1 MRHHGIV
8 FDTYTLI
15 VGFYQLFVNPDWWLT
30 SVSYNSAVFYIGAD
44 NRANISVLLKDSAEY
59 ETILRQAEAA
69 INDDRNITLDN
80 GSINSAYGRFNS
92 FHEYG
97 DLYLAIDGYFGGN
110 GSELSKL
117 RGNGWPDSG
126 HELEWNPSISWPL
139 EIIPDNTLNWTIFNG
154 TWAYILVDSNLTTS
168 LENDTQVW
176 ARCAHGFAE
185 YHVKTSSRI
194 ELSLTFMA
202 IVIVCNVVKLFT
214 MLWVVFMENLD
225 YIVTVGD
232 GAASFLAYPDS
243 TTRGMCVSTKHEVI
257 AKVGAVTDTKEDQ
270 DLLAIIVRKCGNLWA
285 KRRSQYSTALDRDR
299 VYTSYAM

>member
-1 MRHHGIV
+1 M
-8 FDTYTLI
+8 
-15 VGFYQLFVNPDWWLT
+15 
-30 SVSYNSAVFYIGAD
+30 
-44 NRANISVLLKDSAEY
+44 ANISVLLKDSAEY
-59 ETILRQAEAA
+59 ESFSRQAEAA
-69 INDDRNITLDN
+69 INDDRNVTLDN
-80 GSINSAYGRFNS
+80 GSIDRAYEWINS

-110 GSELSKL
+110 ESYFPEL
-117 RGNGWPDSG
+117 GENGWPSSG
-126 HELEWNPSISWPL
+126 PALGWNPNVDWPV
-139 EIIPDNTLNWTIFNG
+139 EIIPDNILNWTIING
-154 TWAYILVDSNLTTS
+154 TWAYILVDSNITTS
-168 LENDTQVW
+168 LEKDTQVW

-202 IVIVCNVVKLFT
+202 IVIVCNFVKLFT

-270 DLLAIIVRKCGNLWA
+270 DLLAILVRKCGNLWA